1 MFVSEHLHKGTQAMP
16 TISEVAGTRQG
27 PGLRGGA
34 GGSSV
39 SGPLWPLSVARVRVS
54 SLIVVLSHR
63 TFGNSMKVVDTLLVH
78 GLGDG
83 EEAARGRRGQCDR
96 LSSPFSKLG
105 ILEQSSESIVQSPQQ
120 PFKHSPQ
127 QDAKPPKK

>member
-63 TFGNSMKVVDTLLVH
+63 TFGNSMKVVDARLVH
-78 GLGDG
+78 GLGEANG
-83 EEAARGRRGQCDR
+83 APRGQTWQPCLEQRGRWAAAQRKAARTIC
-96 LSSPFSKLG
+96 FF
-105 ILEQSSESIVQSPQQ
+105 VT
-120 PFKHSPQ
+120 
-127 QDAKPPKK
+127 

>member
-83 EEAARGRRGQCDR
+83 EEAARGRRGQPC
-96 LSSPFSKLG
+96 
-105 ILEQSSESIVQSPQQ
+105 LEQRRRWGCSTQAARTICFFVT
-120 PFKHSPQ
+120 
-127 QDAKPPKK
+127 

>member
-83 EEAARGRRGQCDR
+83 EEAARGRRGQPC
-96 LSSPFSKLG
+96 
-105 ILEQSSESIVQSPQQ
+105 LEQHAGGWQQQLRQSAP
-120 PFKHSPQ
+120 S
-127 QDAKPPKK
+127 